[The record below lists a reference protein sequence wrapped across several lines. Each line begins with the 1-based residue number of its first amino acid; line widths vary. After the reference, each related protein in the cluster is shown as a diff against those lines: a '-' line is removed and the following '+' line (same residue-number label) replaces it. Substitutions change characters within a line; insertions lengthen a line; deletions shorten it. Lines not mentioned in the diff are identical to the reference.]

1 MEPPTASSLIAVL
14 NYSLEMGGKGVI
26 NKVFNVYMSSWMPH
40 ALFEK
45 KNIESILAFGKNII
59 F

>member
-14 NYSLEMGGKGVI
+14 IYSLEMGGKGVI
-26 NKVFNVYMSSWMPH
+26 NKVSSWMPH

-45 KNIESILAFGKNII
+45 KTLNRF
-59 F
+59 